1 MSISGFLTCLN
12 IHKIIRLYETNLVK
26 SYKKLVFRMYVR
38 LISTYLSITYIKF
51 VYGNS
56 KKLKFIWERQA
67 YTTSFQKVVLFD
79 SYVILDLAMYN
90 VLLNTVIMQN

>member
-1 MSISGFLTCLN
+1 
-12 IHKIIRLYETNLVK
+12 
-26 SYKKLVFRMYVR
+26 MYVR
-38 LISTYLSITYIKF
+38 LISTYLSIMYIKF

-90 VLLNTVIMQN
+90 VLLNTVYNAELKSIRQQSFPNVSLLHHL